1 MFNEGASYALLTRL
15 EKQDKRS
22 NFVRQN
28 HLAGLYL
35 AVQLEN
41 TKPVNSMIRV
51 AAYYPF
57 FNAFNGMQQLPKQ
70 PILYAFDLFAAS
82 MLQADMQGN
91 TSA

>member
-1 MFNEGASYALLTRL
+1 M
-15 EKQDKRS
+15 
-22 NFVRQN
+22 RQT
-28 HLAGLYL
+28 HLADLYF
-35 AVQLEN
+35 AVQSEN

-57 FNAFNGMQQLPKQ
+57 FNTFNEMQQLPKQ
-70 PILYAFDLFAAS
+70 PILYAFDLLAAP